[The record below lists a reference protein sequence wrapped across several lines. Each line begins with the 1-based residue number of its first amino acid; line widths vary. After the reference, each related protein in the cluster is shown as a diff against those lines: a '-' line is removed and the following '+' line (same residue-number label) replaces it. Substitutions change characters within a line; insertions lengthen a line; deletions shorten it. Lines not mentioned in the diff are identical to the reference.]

1 MTSKPASERL
11 ERLLEAL
18 EERILKASDREI
30 LADRASPQH
39 ALRSVREL
47 VRGHLRDTPRTRELP
62 QDATARL
69 ALLQSLLSGSV
80 KVPSGLRMALSGRRS
95 PSEKEVEDLLRQLI
109 QLGVLDDEKS

>member
-30 LADRASPQH
+30 LADPASPQY
-39 ALRSVREL
+39 AIRRVREF
-47 VRGHLRDTPRTRELP
+47 VQGHLRSTPGTRALP

-69 ALLQSLLSGSV
+69 ALLQSLLSASA
-80 KVPSGLRMALSGRRS
+80 KVPSGLRMALSGGRS
-95 PSEKEVEDLLRQLI
+95 PSEKEVEDLLRELI